1 MSTWPKGAVNIAT
14 DALCKYITGK
24 KVALMMNASS
34 TDNDGSFVMDN
45 IIKNSEAQVEFF
57 ISMEHG
63 VRGNF
68 QGCYSDS
75 ADIDTKT
82 GIEIVSLYKTTL
94 QDQAERIKNLDAVVF
109 SAQDIGLRHWTFT
122 AMMYKLISLCA
133 EIDTEVIVLDRP
145 NPLRGDIVE
154 GEIAKK
160 YLGYHNVC
168 SYNDF
173 CYPLRHGM
181 TIGELAYMY
190 NETRAVGAK
199 LKVFTMEG
207 YKRDMWFEDTGLLW
221 MAPTPN
227 MVTAENALNY
237 ATTGLL
243 QGANIALGRCTAT
256 PYKYVGA
263 EYFNGEELAAEL
275 NSRDLPGIFFMQ
287 KYCEA
292 AIGGPNYVDEI
303 ISCDG
308 VELCIFDKEVYS
320 PTYTQIHLIDAL
332 IKLYGDK
339 FNLEINEL
347 GRYRMCSDE
356 VCDAAKKGESVL
368 PIIPIWKKSSEEFMR
383 IREKYLLY

>member
-1 MSTWPKGAVNIAT
+1 MTAWPKGKVSIAT
-14 DALCKYITGK
+14 NALCEYIKGK
-24 KVALMMNASS
+24 KVALMMNVSS

-45 IIKNSEAQVEFF
+45 IIKDGGAKVEFF

-75 ADIDTKT
+75 ADVDTKT
-82 GIEIVSLYKTTL
+82 GVEIVSLYKTTL
-94 QDQAERIKNLDAVVF
+94 QEQAERIKKLDAVVF

-122 AMMYKLISLCA
+122 AMMYKLISLCT

-160 YLGYHNVC
+160 YIGMHNVS
-168 SYNDF
+168 SYNEF
-173 CYPLRHGM
+173 RYPLRHGM
-181 TIGELAYMY
+181 TIGELANMY
-190 NETRAVGAK
+190 NEERNVGAR

-243 QGANIALGRCTAT
+243 QGANLALGRRTTT
-256 PYKYVGA
+256 PYKYVGSD
-263 EYFNGEELAAEL
+263 YINGEELATEL
-275 NSRDLPGIFFMQ
+275 NGRDIPGVFFMQ

-308 VELCIFDKEVYS
+308 VEICIYDKEIYS
-320 PTYTQIHLIDAL
+320 PTYAQLQLIDAL
-332 IKLYGDK
+332 VKLYGDK
-339 FNLEINEL
+339 LNLEVNEL
-347 GRYRMCSDE
+347 ARIRMCSDE
-356 VCDAAKKGESVL
+356 VCDAVKNGESLL
-368 PIIPIWKKSSEEFMR
+368 PIIPVWKKSSEEFMR
-383 IREKYLLY
+383 LREKYLLY